1 MTDAPMDIWL
11 DSAQY
16 DGKTL
21 ATLRE
26 NLVQAFNLPVSQ
38 AAVLING
45 NSHRIKRSCTLE
57 EAEKLV
63 QQFGAWG
70 IDLRVEVIRTG
81 DVGSLN
87 ASAPSKKE
95 TGQISTSATFSL
107 APPGE
112 TIPNLLRDKT
122 PPNVV
127 TDHLHLRDE

>member
-1 MTDAPMDIWL
+1 MTDAAMDIWL
-11 DSAQY
+11 DSARY
-16 DGKTL
+16 DGETL

-45 NSHRIKRSCTLE
+45 NSHRIKRSCTIE

-70 IDLRVEVIRTG
+70 IDLRVEVIPTG
-81 DVGSLN
+81 EVGSLN
-87 ASAPSKKE
+87 ASAASKKE
-95 TGQISTSATFSL
+95 TEQISTSATFSL
-107 APPGE
+107 APQGAP
-112 TIPNLLRDKT
+112 IPNLLRDKT
-122 PPNVV
+122 PPNVM

>member
-1 MTDAPMDIWL
+1 MTDAAMDIWL

-16 DGKTL
+16 DGETL

-45 NSHRIKRSCTLE
+45 NSHRIKRSCTIE

-70 IDLRVEVIRTG
+70 IDLRVEVIPTG
-81 DVGSLN
+81 EVGSLN

-107 APPGE
+107 APQGE

-122 PPNVV
+122 PPNVM
-127 TDHLHLRDE
+127 TDHLQLGDE

>member
-1 MTDAPMDIWL
+1 MTDAAMDIWL

-16 DGKTL
+16 DGETL

-26 NLVQAFNLPVSQ
+26 NLVQAFNLSVSQ

-45 NSHRIKRSCTLE
+45 NSHRIKRSCTIE

-70 IDLRVEVIRTG
+70 IDLRVEVIPTG
-81 DVGSLN
+81 EVGSLN
-87 ASAPSKKE
+87 ASALGKKE

-107 APPGE
+107 APQGE
-112 TIPNLLRDKT
+112 TIPNLLHDKT
-122 PPNVV
+122 PPNVM

>member
-1 MTDAPMDIWL
+1 MTDAAMDIWL

-16 DGKTL
+16 DGETL

-45 NSHRIKRSCTLE
+45 NSHRIKRSCTIE

-70 IDLRVEVIRTG
+70 IDLRVEVTAA
-81 DVGSLN
+81 DSLDSMN
-87 ASAPSKKE
+87 R
-95 TGQISTSATFSL
+95 STSNTKTVKQAPIGSTLSL
-107 APPGE
+107 APHGD

-122 PPNVV
+122 PPNVM